1 LEELEEF
8 EIFDKLMVKFCLD
21 CESTRV
27 SMETVMGSCRF
38 SGAAAIRKFFYLQN
52 LARISA

>member
-38 SGAAAIRKFFYLQN
+38 SGAAAEEEILLFAN
-52 LARISA
+52 LS